1 MIFIDMIRLRN
12 LLIETFDNKI
22 DELPTGKLFNDAK
35 NIESIFNKSRRS
47 WSDVIEAFEKNKDN
61 GRLQLIS
68 LKDIHITQPNI
79 QSNKVKTILSSLNKL
94 STINVVEFE
103 DGEMAIF
110 DGHHRLVANWALGNS
125 KIEVNLVQA
134 KNSNTTKFD
143 WTGIDTPGDPTM

>member
-1 MIFIDMIRLRN
+1 MIRLRN
-12 LLIETFDNKI
+12 LLGETSNNKI

-35 NIESIFNKSRRS
+35 NIQRIFNISRRS

-61 GRLQLIS
+61 GRLQLVS

-79 QSNKVKTILSSLNKL
+79 QSNKVKTILDDLNKL
-94 STINVVEFE
+94 TTINVVEFE

-125 KIEVNLVQA
+125 KIQVNLVQI
-134 KNSNTTKFD
+134 KNSNITKYD
-143 WTGIDTPGDPTM
+143 WSGIDTPGDPTM

>member
-1 MIFIDMIRLRN
+1 MIRLRN
-12 LLIETFDNKI
+12 LLVETSNNKI
-22 DELPTGKLFNDAK
+22 DELPIGKLFNDAK
-35 NIESIFNKSRRS
+35 NIQRIFNISRRS

-61 GRLQLIS
+61 GNLQLVS

-79 QSNKVKTILSSLNKL
+79 QSNKVKTILADLNKL

-125 KIEVNLVQA
+125 KIQVNLVQT
-134 KNSNTTKFD
+134 KNSNITKYD

>member
-1 MIFIDMIRLRN
+1 MIRLRN
-12 LLIETFDNKI
+12 LLGETSNNKI

-35 NIESIFNKSRRS
+35 NIQRIFNISRRS

-61 GRLQLIS
+61 GNLQLVS

-79 QSNKVKTILSSLNKL
+79 QSNKVKTILADLNKL

-125 KIEVNLVQA
+125 KIEVNLVQSE
-134 KNSNTTKFD
+134 NSNITKFD

>member
-1 MIFIDMIRLRN
+1 MIRLRN
-12 LLIETFDNKI
+12 LLVETSNNKI
-22 DELPTGKLFNDAK
+22 DELPIGKLFNDAK
-35 NIESIFNKSRRS
+35 NIQRIFNISRRS
-47 WSDVIEAFEKNKDN
+47 WSAVIEAFEKNKDN
-61 GRLQLIS
+61 GNLQLVS

-79 QSNKVKTILSSLNKL
+79 QSNKVKTILADLNKL

-125 KIEVNLVQA
+125 KIQVNLVQT
-134 KNSNTTKFD
+134 KNSNITKYD

>member
-1 MIFIDMIRLRN
+1 MIRLRN
-12 LLIETFDNKI
+12 LLVETSNNKI

-35 NIESIFNKSRRS
+35 NIQRIFNISRRS

-61 GRLQLIS
+61 GSLQLVS

-79 QSNKVKTILSSLNKL
+79 QSNKVKTILDDLNKL
-94 STINVVEFE
+94 TTINVVEFE

-125 KIEVNLVQA
+125 KIQVNLVQT
-134 KNSNTTKFD
+134 KNSNITKYD

>member
-1 MIFIDMIRLRN
+1 MIFINMIQLRN
-12 LLIETFDNKI
+12 LLVETFDNKI
-22 DELPTGKLFNDAK
+22 DKLPTGKLFNDAK

>member
-1 MIFIDMIRLRN
+1 MIRLRN
-12 LLIETFDNKI
+12 LLVETSNNKI

-35 NIESIFNKSRRS
+35 NIQRIFNISRRS

-61 GRLQLIS
+61 GNLQLVS

-79 QSNKVKTILSSLNKL
+79 QSNKVKTILADLNKL

-125 KIEVNLVQA
+125 KIQVNLVQT
-134 KNSNTTKFD
+134 KNSNITKYD